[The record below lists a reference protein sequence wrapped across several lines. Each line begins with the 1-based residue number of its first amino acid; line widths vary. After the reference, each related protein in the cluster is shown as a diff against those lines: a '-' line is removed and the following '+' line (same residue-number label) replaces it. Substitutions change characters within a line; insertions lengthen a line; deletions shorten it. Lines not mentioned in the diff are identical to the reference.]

1 MATKKITEE
10 EVQELQAEPA
20 KETPKSEWDE
30 NVPVLVPRKPKG
42 EEQQFYV
49 CVNDRRFAIPAN
61 GKVQKMPKP
70 IAKILQDAIDAEYQ
84 AEDYADNIPNESA
97 EQLRQL

>member
-1 MATKKITEE
+1 MSALNKE
-10 EVQELQAEPA
+10 QEQEQKQPEAA
-20 KETPKSEWDE
+20 KPVSEWE
-30 NVPVLVPRKPKG
+30 QEVEMLVPRKPKG

-70 IAKILQDAIDAEYQ
+70 IANILQDSIDAEYR
-84 AEDYADNIPNESA
+84 AEDYADSIPNESA
-97 EQLRQL
+97 EQLREL